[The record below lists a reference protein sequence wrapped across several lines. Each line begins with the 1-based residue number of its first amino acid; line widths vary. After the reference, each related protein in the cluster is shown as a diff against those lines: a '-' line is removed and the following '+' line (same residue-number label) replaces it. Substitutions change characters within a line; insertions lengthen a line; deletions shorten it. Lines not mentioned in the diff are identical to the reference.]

1 MTNYQGVDGIEY
13 FVPLRNIFLICRSV
27 FNDVLNLFLVL
38 RKESK
43 VSSKQKSSENH
54 LVLG

>member
-1 MTNYQGVDGIEY
+1 MTNYEGVYSIEY